1 MERHSSALTKYRDRA
16 HAIRVTGALAALCAF
31 AVVAVSAQSQRQ
43 PLKLVSTAWTPFT
56 NAPGQPRFALD
67 LVEAALGRLGRTA
80 TTSIVAPAAYT
91 RELLTGAYEGSAA
104 AWKDDQ
110 RERVLLFSAPYLEN
124 RLVLIG
130 RHGADVSAKALN
142 ELAGKRMAIVEGYS
156 YGDAVERSGP
166 VFVRAASE
174 EESLAR
180 LLKGDVE
187 YTLMDDLVVQY
198 ILSNYPKES
207 DARLQIGS
215 APLVRRDLYLAI
227 RRTRSDAETIVARFN
242 AQLQGMIADRTY
254 HRLLHVDWIRA
265 DVNGDGIAENVPSND
280 RLGPSQPL
288 RIYSLSS
295 SPEPTSKSGTS
306 NKPGFYFGGTIY
318 EDWASVPESYKDVN
332 PKYPEPR
339 SALLMALHFIQAE
352 IGHVPINV
360 QREVAQ
366 LLGLRPIE
374 VREVMSAPP
383 E

>member
-16 HAIRVTGALAALCAF
+16 HAIGVTGALAALCAF

-142 ELAGKRMAIVEGYS
+142 ELAGKRLAIVEGYS

-198 ILSNYPKES
+198 IVSNYPKES
-207 DARLQIGS
+207 AERLQIGS
-215 APLVRRDLYLAI
+215 VPVVKRELYLTVRRSLPEAQVIIDGFNDQV
-227 RRTRSDAETIVARFN
+227 RR
-242 AQLQGMIADRTY
+242 MIADRTY

-265 DVNGDGIAENVPSND
+265 DVNGDGIEENVPLSD
-280 RLGPSQPL
+280 KVGPTSPERVYRLFSK
-288 RIYSLSS
+288 SESSS
-295 SPEPTSKSGTS
+295 SP
-306 NKPGFYFGGTIY
+306 GFYVGGTVY
-318 EDWASVPESYKDVN
+318 SDWASVPESYREVN
-332 PKYPEPR
+332 PDYPDPR
-339 SALLMALHFIQAE
+339 RSTASVFKF
-352 IGHVPINV
+352 
-360 QREVAQ
+360 
-366 LLGLRPIE
+366 
-374 VREVMSAPP
+374 SW
-383 E
+383 